1 MGKVKF
7 AVRVDANGM
16 DIDMDDTGENILIY
30 LALIAIK
37 VTADIGA
44 EHVKTFR
51 KAICDM
57 IMFAPTNGDNNG

>member
-1 MGKVKF
+1 MGKTKF
-7 AVRVDANGM
+7 AVLVDDNGM

-30 LALIAIK
+30 LAIIATK

-51 KAICDM
+51 KVLCDM
-57 IMFAPTNGDNNG
+57 IMSAPTKVD